1 MIDYLKIFSD
11 ILSEQSDH
19 SKWVNSKH
27 EKIKQISNSKVGI
40 VGENFI
46 QKFLK
51 INEVE
56 FEIPGNNNSPWD
68 IKIKNKTFEIKAAT
82 EDTNGSFQFNHV
94 RYHRN
99 YDALICL
106 GISPDD
112 LFFDMWTA
120 SDVKTGK
127 AGSLVTMEKGANAS
141 FKLTKKKAKLLSINK
156 FINKVD
162 EIIMSL

>member
-1 MIDYLKIFSD
+1 MQSESGAFVQGDTSEVSIIVYKGMEYKIS
-11 ILSEQSDH
+11 LC
-19 SKWVNSKH
+19 
-27 EKIKQISNSKVGI
+27 
-40 VGENFI
+40 
-46 QKFLK
+46 
-51 INEVE
+51 
-56 FEIPGNNNSPWD
+56 SPSHPQL
-68 IKIKNKTFEIKAAT
+68 
-82 EDTNGSFQFNHV
+82 NGSFQFNHV